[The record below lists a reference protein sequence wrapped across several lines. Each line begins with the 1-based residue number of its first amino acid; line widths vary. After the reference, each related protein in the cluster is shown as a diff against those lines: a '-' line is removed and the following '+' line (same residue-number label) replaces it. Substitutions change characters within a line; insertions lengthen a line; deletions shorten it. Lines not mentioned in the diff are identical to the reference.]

1 MSVPLVKITLTEDQG
16 RQLDHLPATQTLSVT
31 SAHRIE
37 WVRGGS
43 SPEATQVTFEASTNG
58 GTSYLPLGGG
68 TRITGGWELTG
79 INLPASGLLRARAR
93 TGSGSLLETVTPFS
107 GLLAPEIAV
116 TGNGVN
122 ITSGDPAPTLADH
135 RDFGTRIVGAGT
147 VVRSFTL
154 HNSGTA
160 DLTLGTIT
168 LGGAADFTVTTAPT
182 SPIPAGGTT
191 TMQVTFAASAAGI
204 RSAVLSVATND
215 FDENPFIFSIQG
227 TGLASA
233 GDDDGDS
240 ITNLLEFAFGTDP
253 AGGASGPAPTQVVN
267 GTITRHGTPATF
279 AATGGGMQALFGRR
293 NDWSSAGLSYAVQF
307 SADLS
312 VWETST
318 TTLPV
323 IADDGEIEAVTVPYP
338 TLIGGLEA
346 RFFRLSVTL
355 NP

>member
-107 GLLAPEIAV
+107 GLLAPEIA
-116 TGNGVN
+116 
-122 ITSGDPAPTLADH
+122 
-135 RDFGTRIVGAGT
+135 
-147 VVRSFTL
+147 
-154 HNSGTA
+154 
-160 DLTLGTIT
+160 
-168 LGGAADFTVTTAPT
+168 
-182 SPIPAGGTT
+182 
-191 TMQVTFAASAAGI
+191 
-204 RSAVLSVATND
+204 
-215 FDENPFIFSIQG
+215 
-227 TGLASA
+227 SA

-312 VWETST
+312 AWETST
-318 TTLPV
+318 TTLTV